1 MFGRSGATLKVESGV
16 KQVKIVETH
25 SKTMGC
31 KRGSSVSRK
40 YQTGG
45 FAFCLSLFQLKCQA
59 VTFSFWGTI
68 RLWES
73 NWHSISFFGNLLF
86 GGLPSLKL
94 TAHTWKWMC
103 GRGSFHFRA
112 KRPYFQ
118 VRTGS
123 SFQGGSCFFSSKFQ
137 VKQNQALAHLSWSPY
152 TAQGPLRVDRGILP
166 VTHQSGATSA
176 LFDRYL

>member
-59 VTFSFWGTI
+59 MTF
-68 RLWES
+68 
-73 NWHSISFFGNLLF
+73 
-86 GGLPSLKL
+86 
-94 TAHTWKWMC
+94 
-103 GRGSFHFRA
+103 
-112 KRPYFQ
+112 
-118 VRTGS
+118 
-123 SFQGGSCFFSSKFQ
+123 CF
-137 VKQNQALAHLSWSPY
+137 
-152 TAQGPLRVDRGILP
+152 
-166 VTHQSGATSA
+166 
-176 LFDRYL
+176 